1 VSATGRV
8 LVPVCGADADHDAL
22 ELACLIAKRGRRVV
36 EAVFVIE
43 VERSLPLD
51 AEMQAE
57 IERGETVLDHAERT
71 AQSFDVEMET
81 SLLQARDAG
90 AAIVDEAVQTNAE
103 TIVMGLPYKMKFG
116 EYSLGKTASYVLKN
130 APCRVWLARQ
140 PIPS

>member
-1 VSATGRV
+1 V
-8 LVPVCGADADHDAL
+8 LVPVSGGAADTDAL
-22 ELACLIAKRGRRVV
+22 ELGCLIAKRLRRTV

-57 IERGETVLDHAERT
+57 IERGEAVLDQAERV
-71 AQSFDVEMET
+71 AQSFDVEMES

-90 AAIVDEAVQTNAE
+90 AAIVDEAVQTSSD
-103 TIVMGLPYKMKFG
+103 TIVMGLAYKMKFG

-140 PIPS
+140 PIPP

>member
-1 VSATGRV
+1 V
-8 LVPVCGADADHDAL
+8 LVPVSGGAADTDAL
-22 ELACLIAKRGRRVV
+22 ELGCLIAKRLRRTV

-57 IERGETVLDHAERT
+57 IERGEAVHDQAERV
-71 AQSFDVEMET
+71 AQSFDVEMES

-90 AAIVDEAVQTNAE
+90 AAIVDEAVQTSSD
-103 TIVMGLPYKMKFG
+103 TIVMGLAYKMKFG

-140 PIPS
+140 PIPP

>member
-1 VSATGRV
+1 
-8 LVPVCGADADHDAL
+8 VCGRAADTDAL
-22 ELACLIAKRGRRVV
+22 ELGCMIAKRGRRVV

-51 AEMQAE
+51 AEMQSE
-57 IERGETVLDHAERT
+57 IERGEAVLDQAERV

-90 AAIVDEAVQTNAE
+90 AAIVDEAVQTNAD
-103 TIVMGLPYKMKFG
+103 TIVMGLAYKMKFG
-116 EYSLGKTASYVLKN
+116 EYSLGKTAAYVLKN

-140 PIPS
+140 SIPL

>member
-1 VSATGRV
+1 
-8 LVPVCGADADHDAL
+8 LVPVYGGAADTDAL
-22 ELACLIAKRGRRVV
+22 ELGCLIAKRGRRVV

-57 IERGETVLDHAERT
+57 IERGEAVLDQAERI
-71 AQSFDVEMET
+71 AQSHEVEMES

-90 AAIVDEAVQTNAE
+90 AAIVDEAVQTSADA
-103 TIVMGLPYKMKFG
+103 IVMGLVYKMKFG

-140 PIPS
+140 PIPP

>member
-1 VSATGRV
+1 M
-8 LVPVCGADADHDAL
+8 LVPVCGGAADTDAL
-22 ELACLIAKRGRRVV
+22 ELGCLIAKRGRRAV

-51 AEMQAE
+51 AEMQSE
-57 IERGETVLDHAERT
+57 IERGEAVLDQAERV

-90 AAIVDEAVQTNAE
+90 AAIVDEAVQTNAD
-103 TIVMGLPYKMKFG
+103 TIVMGLAYKMTFG

-140 PIPS
+140 PIPP

>member
-1 VSATGRV
+1 V
-8 LVPVCGADADHDAL
+8 LVPVSGGAADTDAL
-22 ELACLIAKRGRRVV
+22 ELGCLIAKRSRRTV

-57 IERGETVLDHAERT
+57 IERGEAVLDQAERV

-90 AAIVDEAVQTNAE
+90 AAIVDEAVQTSSD
-103 TIVMGLPYKMKFG
+103 TIVMGLAYKMKFG

-140 PIPS
+140 PIPP